1 MRKKIK
7 NNNIYWLYGKH
18 PVDSA
23 INNTSRII
31 YKILVTKNTNQLIDK
46 YKAVIQDKNI
56 KVEVLTNNAISEKI
70 DIQESVHQGI
80 AIQVKKLE
88 LTSIEKLLKTVN
100 ENSTILFLDQITDP
114 QNIGAIIRSSLGFN
128 VDAVITT
135 KDNAPPE
142 NSTLVKSSAGAFEY
156 IPYIQV
162 TNISR
167 TLNELKENGYWIASI
182 VQNGNCSIQE
192 ITKFN
197 KLALVMGSEGKGVRD
212 INLKQSDMTARI
224 EMSPKLESLNVS
236 NATAI
241 VLHQL
246 YILNNKK

>member
-23 INNTSRII
+23 INNSSRII
-31 YKILVTKNTNQLIDK
+31 YKLLVTKNTNQLIDK
-46 YKAVIQDKNI
+46 YKAIIQDKNI
-56 KVEVLTNNAISEKI
+56 EVEVLTNNEISEEI
-70 DIQESVHQGI
+70 DIQESVHQGV

-135 KDNAPPE
+135 KDNAPSE

-192 ITKFN
+192 IAKFN
-197 KLALVMGSEGKGVRD
+197 KLALIMGSEGKGVRD
-212 INLKQSDMTARI
+212 INLKQSDMTAKI
-224 EMSPKLESLNVS
+224 EISPKLESLNVS

>member
-7 NNNIYWLYGKH
+7 NSNIYWLYGNH

-23 INNTSRII
+23 INNPSRII
-31 YKILVTKNTNQLIDK
+31 YKLLVTKNTNQLTDK
-46 YKAVIQDKNI
+46 YKNIIQDKNI
-56 KVEVLTNNAISEKI
+56 KVEVLTNNEISKEI
-70 DIQESVHQGI
+70 DIQESVHQGV

-88 LTSIEKLLKTVN
+88 LTSIERLLKTVN

-135 KDNAPPE
+135 KDNAPSE

-182 VQNGNCSIQE
+182 VQNGNCSIKE
-192 ITKFN
+192 IAKFD

-212 INLKQSDMTARI
+212 INLKQSDMTAKI
-224 EMSPKLESLNVS
+224 EMSSKLESLNVS

-246 YILNNKK
+246 YISNNK

>member
-23 INNTSRII
+23 INNSSRII
-31 YKILVTKNTNQLIDK
+31 YKLLVTKNTNQLIDK
-46 YKAVIQDKNI
+46 YKAIIQDKNI
-56 KVEVLTNNAISEKI
+56 EVEVLTNNEISEEI
-70 DIQESVHQGI
+70 DIQESVHQGV

-135 KDNAPPE
+135 KDNAPSE

-182 VQNGNCSIQE
+182 VQNGTCSIQE
-192 ITKFN
+192 IAKFN
-197 KLALVMGSEGKGVRD
+197 KLALIMGSEGKGVRD
-212 INLKQSDMTARI
+212 INLKQSDMTAKI
-224 EMSPKLESLNVS
+224 EISPKLESLNVS